1 MIIYNMLKNPVILTL
16 GDQTYRMEKDSEL
29 EVKIPAGEYF
39 IRLHKVNRKDK
50 PITTT
55 YVSGGRYSRGTTY
68 IHQGMTAFLN
78 LKRDTKVYIRE
89 DKEEMLTI
97 PSEYYKQ
104 FTFDVLVDNGELTHR
119 QDGLVDIAVRKKL
132 VRQFYGELISSII
145 GNLLIALGGC
155 YMLSLLVGVI
165 GEKGASQDDIGIL
178 ILYILAPIACV
189 GSIVLNISKFKR
201 VDLFKNLP
209 VLPDRS
215 YYDYL

>member
-1 MIIYNMLKNPVILTL
+1 MILYNMLKNPVILTL

-145 GNLLIALGGC
+145 GNLLIALGAC
-155 YMLSLLVGVI
+155 YMLSLLVDFLRI
-165 GEKGASQDDIGIL
+165 NGASKGDLVDLLFIIL
-178 ILYILAPIACV
+178 VPIVSV

-209 VLPDRS
+209 TLPDRS

>member
-119 QDGLVDIAVRKKL
+119 QDGLVDISVRKKL

-145 GNLLIALGGC
+145 GNLLIALGAC
-155 YMLSLLVGVI
+155 YMLSLLVDFLRI
-165 GEKGASQDDIGIL
+165 NGASKGDLVDLLFIIL
-178 ILYILAPIACV
+178 VPIVSV